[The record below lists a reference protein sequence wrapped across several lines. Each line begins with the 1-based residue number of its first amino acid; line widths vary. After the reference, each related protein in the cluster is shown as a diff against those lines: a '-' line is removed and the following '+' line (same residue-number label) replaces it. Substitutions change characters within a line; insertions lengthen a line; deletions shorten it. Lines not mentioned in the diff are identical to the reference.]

1 MRTPIEA
8 LIASLAKPKVGTL
21 RHVNIGQKQWISLTR
36 ASEGTKVIGPPHRAE
51 RRSFSSTMRVID
63 TFCLQSQLGFMK
75 QERSRIPQ
83 AGDLPRIK
91 SRPLLTFQA
100 ALFPMQSAEFRPSS
114 PRVGLRVLR
123 PI

>member
-1 MRTPIEA
+1 MRTAIEA

-63 TFCLQSQLGFMK
+63 TFCLQSQLGFYEAGTK
-75 QERSRIPQ
+75 QKPASWRL
-83 AGDLPRIK
+83 A
-91 SRPLLTFQA
+91 
-100 ALFPMQSAEFRPSS
+100 
-114 PRVGLRVLR
+114 
-123 PI
+123 